1 MTTRV
6 TFILVGMVLLL
17 TTSPSISLAR
27 GVAAVGPRVGHCGFV
42 KTATRLRDEAKG
54 KKLAV
59 SLPFG
64 AAVKIIAVKGA
75 WLRVGQVNAKQGC
88 FGKQS
93 VAPAG
98 WLKRGRLAPV
108 YLLASQRRSTPVQ
121 LGRGRPLFRF
131 DRQQMVLKAFG
142 KTSPTLDDEG
152 GQGFRV
158 WTTGQRRY
166 PFAFHT
172 MAWDMGP
179 GSLTL
184 FGRKGMLSLTSPG
197 TRFTVEAVGGAFH
210 MRTDHLCLQLA
221 LGLQL
226 AQMIKRKGW
235 PRRFEVQQV
244 ALRGAKQGAVLQLDL
259 HPAKIAPQQ
268 LPVVGV
274 SLSARD
280 ARRPNKAVQVPR
292 GTYFRPRALILET
305 RDGETRPALE
315 VELLPGKRRV
325 LMGQPQVV
333 KTTLL
338 VHCAG

>member
-1 MTTRV
+1 M
-6 TFILVGMVLLL
+6 
-17 TTSPSISLAR
+17 
-27 GVAAVGPRVGHCGFV
+27 GHCGFV
-42 KTATRLRDEAKG
+42 KTATRLRDAAKG

-59 SLPFG
+59 SLPVG
-64 AAVKIIAVKGA
+64 AAVKIIAVKGG
-75 WLRVGQVNAKQGC
+75 WLRVGKVDAKQGC
-88 FGKQS
+88 FGKQG

-121 LGRGRPLFRF
+121 LSRGRPLFRF
-131 DRQQMVLKAFG
+131 QRQEMILKAFG

-172 MAWDMGP
+172 VAWDMGP

-184 FGRKGMLSLTSPG
+184 FGRRGMLSLTSPG
-197 TRFTVEAVGGAFH
+197 TRFTIEAVGGGFR

-226 AQMIKRKGW
+226 EQVIKRKGW
-235 PRRFEVQQV
+235 PRRFEVVQV
-244 ALRGAKQGAVLQLDL
+244 ALRGAKKGTVHQLDL
-259 HPAKIAPQQ
+259 RPAKIAQQQ

-280 ARRPNKAVQVPR
+280 ARRPHKAVKVPR

-305 RDGETRPALE
+305 HDGETRPALE

-325 LMGQPQVV
+325 LMGQQQVV